1 MADGPGTASITV
13 HMAIEYP
20 PLYSDKQNF
29 FTTVATIKVE
39 QEMASPNYKYIE
51 KTVVDTNYYFM
62 PPNSRYQLVTN
73 QDDSVKLLYDDEPHR

>member
-1 MADGPGTASITV
+1 
-13 HMAIEYP
+13 
-20 PLYSDKQNF
+20 
-29 FTTVATIKVE
+29 
-39 QEMASPNYKYIE
+39 MASPNYKYIE